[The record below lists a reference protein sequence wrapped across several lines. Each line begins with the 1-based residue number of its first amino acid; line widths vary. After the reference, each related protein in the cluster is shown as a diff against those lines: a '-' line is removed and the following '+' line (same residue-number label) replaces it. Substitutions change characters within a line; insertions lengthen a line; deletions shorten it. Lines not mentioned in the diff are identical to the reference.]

1 MNRGILICIV
11 IVVIIVFIVYKVMS
25 NKIKKTKYQITENE
39 KEYAIETLK
48 KILKALHEKKYN
60 EVIKCVDESKI
71 ENLTEFLSGPI
82 QETLNIN
89 NFDTI
94 DEYGVECNFHP
105 NYEYSQM
112 MMEKY
117 NDSEDFYLEY
127 DLSSNGELVDLVLQ
141 LDFKHKKDGLKCI
154 FENIDP
160 Q

>member
-1 MNRGILICIV
+1 MNKGILICIV
-11 IVVIIVFIVYKVMS
+11 IVVIIVFVVYKVMS

-48 KILKALHEKKYN
+48 KILNALHEKKYN
-60 EVIKCVDESKI
+60 EVIKCVDESEI

-112 MMEKY
+112 RMEKY
-117 NDSEDFYLEY
+117 KDSEDFY
-127 DLSSNGELVDLVLQ
+127 
-141 LDFKHKKDGLKCI
+141 
-154 FENIDP
+154 
-160 Q
+160 